1 MPTAIELRELALKY
15 ASTRSQEKIESFLN
29 DSNIEGAQ
37 CCLLRIIDEL
47 SEGNAISANDAM
59 DAYRI
64 INLSDSCMVRV
75 RRPYTKKR

>member
-1 MPTAIELRELALKY
+1 MPTANELRDLAVKY
-15 ASTRSQEKIESFLN
+15 ASTRNQEKVEAFLD

-47 SEGNAISANDAM
+47 SEGNAISADEAM
-59 DAYRI
+59 SAYRT
-64 INLSDSCMVRV
+64 INLSDSHMERV

>member
-1 MPTAIELRELALKY
+1 MPTATEIRDLAVKY
-15 ASTRSQEKIESFLN
+15 ASTRNQEKVEAFLD

-64 INLSDSCMVRV
+64 INLPDSYMARV
-75 RRPYTKKR
+75 RRIYTKKR